1 MQNHD
6 AAHERAVRTNRRK
19 GALSST
25 VQRPLLRPLSTSVPS
40 TEHGLSANGQAAR
53 DQTRPRADEERGA
66 REQNTESLMTKRTV
80 ETRGSAR
87 EQNKQRI
94 LNAVEART
102 EAGEL
107 DHERPSRPPAEVLP
121 VVAANLTRLRVQ
133 KGLSIAELSA
143 LSHVSPTLL
152 EALSS
157 GKQEPNIKTLWS
169 LANALG
175 VPFRALIAEQ
185 SAGDAG
191 STPNVSSRRVLA
203 SRDGGRDSEV
213 YEIKLG
219 AKASESAAAR
229 RKGAVENL
237 LVTHGSAEVRAGA
250 LHYTLHEGESV
261 SFRADQARHYQSL
274 GDASATLYIVIS
286 QPVD

>member
-1 MQNHD
+1 
-6 AAHERAVRTNRRK
+6 
-19 GALSST
+19 
-25 VQRPLLRPLSTSVPS
+25 
-40 TEHGLSANGQAAR
+40 
-53 DQTRPRADEERGA
+53 
-66 REQNTESLMTKRTV
+66 MTKRTV

-87 EQNKQRI
+87 EQNKQPI
-94 LNAVEART
+94 LSAVDARDT
-102 EAGEL
+102 TRAEER
-107 DHERPSRPPAEVLP
+107 DRPSRPPAEVLP

-143 LSHVSPTLL
+143 QSRVSPALL
-152 EALSS
+152 EALSN

-185 SAGDAG
+185 GAGDAG
-191 STPNVSSRRVLA
+191 GAPNVSSRKVLA

-219 AKASESAAAR
+219 AKASESAEAR
-229 RKGAVENL
+229 RKGAVENV